1 MSNDF
6 CLKHPEKEREIVE
19 QISENNFPLLDGLRI
34 LVVDDNADHRYLV
47 TVIFEEY
54 QAQVKTAVLV
64 DEAIKVI
71 QEWNPDVLIS
81 EINLQ
86 HKDGRMLIRSIRIKE
101 VETGGFLP
109 AIALTCCAFPFDYIQ
124 AIQAGFQRLI
134 PKPFDPNELVAV
146 VATLTGRTLL
156 GIISATKIDLAIRH
170 CLARAS

>member
-1 MSNDF
+1 MSNTF
-6 CLKHPEKEREIVE
+6 YLKNPEKHREILE
-19 QISENNFPLLDGLRI
+19 QISNNDFPLLDGLRI

-54 QAQVKTAVLV
+54 QAQVKTVVLV

-71 QEWNPDVLIS
+71 QDWNPDVLIS

-101 VETGGFLP
+101 VEMGGFLP

-156 GIISATKIDLAIRH
+156 GIICATKIDLAIRH